1 MAEANQVVLKVL
13 NHLNS
18 KIGTGGVVESGFSPD
33 GNSFYRKYSDGFI
46 EQGGFV
52 EQEPTGKRVI
62 TFTIPFASKVMSV
75 SRVNVTTSTNQN
87 NGTDGFSVYN
97 VTTVSFSL
105 SFVGYDGYWY
115 ACGY

>member
-1 MAEANQVVLKVL
+1 MVVD
-13 NHLNS
+13 
-18 KIGTGGVVESGFSPD
+18 SGLSSD

-52 EQEPTGKRVI
+52 EKEPTGKRVI
-62 TFTIPFASKVMSV
+62 TFTIPFSSKVMSV
-75 SRVNVTTSTNQN
+75 SRVNVTTSTSQN
-87 NGTDGFSVYN
+87 NGMDGFSVYN